1 MPLSLRNRTVNR
13 ELSWLSFNYRVLQ
26 EAMDKDVPLIERLRF
41 LGIFSNNLD
50 EFFRV
55 RVATMKRI
63 KAISKKK
70 ELIGD
75 KTASEVLDDIHEEVL
90 RQKEIF
96 DAVYEDISFQL
107 EQQGVHIVDEE
118 NLTEEQAA
126 FVDEYYRI
134 NVAPLLVPIMLKSV
148 PEFPY
153 LRDKSIYLAVKLSS
167 KTEGVKKQ
175 YALIEV
181 PSELSPR
188 FVVLPDN
195 NGNKYII
202 YLDDILRFNLDK
214 IFGIFDYD
222 SLEAYTIKLTR
233 DAELDLDDDVSQGFY
248 EKMRKSLKQ
257 RRKGQ
262 PVRFIF
268 DHEMPKDLLNYLTN
282 KLKIEDDENLID
294 GGRHHNSKDFMS
306 FPNVGNS
313 NLEWE
318 SIEALDHEKFQQS
331 KSILAAIEKD
341 DILLQYPYHNFRSFI
356 HYMREAAIHPDVK
369 EIKITLYRVARQS
382 RVINALIAAVK
393 NGKSVTVMIELRARF
408 DEENNLKWSRK
419 LQDAGVKVIFGI
431 PEMKVHCKLAIVT
444 KVVEGIPKHHAV
456 ISTGNFNEST
466 AKFYS
471 DFALFTCNKDICDEA
486 IKVFNFIER
495 PYLHH
500 RFKHLL
506 VAPEA
511 MRKQYLRMINREIRN
526 AQNGLEASIFIKMNS
541 LVDEALIRKLYQAS
555 MAGVKIRLIVR
566 GICSLMPGIK
576 GLSENIE
583 VRSILDKYL
592 EHGRVFIFENKAI
605 GSSDIYI
612 SSADW
617 MERNLDYRIEV
628 SCPIY
633 DKNIRAQI
641 CDYMETQWA
650 DNVKARIID
659 SEQKNQYVKR
669 RKNAKPIRAQVE
681 LFNKI
686 QGEKVAE

>member
-1 MPLSLRNRTVNR
+1 MPLSLKNRTINR

-41 LGIFSNNLD
+41 LGIFSNNQD

-63 KAISKKK
+63 NAISHTK
-70 ELIGD
+70 ELNGD
-75 KTASEVLDDIHEEVL
+75 KTAAEVLDEIYAEVL

-96 DAVYEDISFQL
+96 DEVYDDISSQL
-107 EQQGVHIVDEE
+107 EQHDVYIVDEE
-118 NLTEEQAA
+118 NLSEEQER
-126 FVDEYYRI
+126 FVDEYYRF
-134 NVAPLLVPIMLKSV
+134 NVAPLLIPIMLKSV

-167 KTEGVKKQ
+167 KKRGVKKQ

-181 PSELSPR
+181 PSERSPR
-188 FVVLPDN
+188 FVVLPEH
-195 NGNKYII
+195 NGKKCII

-222 SLEAYTIKLTR
+222 LLEAYTIKLTR
-233 DAELDLDDDVSQGFY
+233 DAELDLDDDVSKGFY

-257 RRKGQ
+257 RQTGL

-268 DHEMPKDLLNYLTN
+268 DHEMPKDLLNYLTK
-282 KLKIEDDENLID
+282 KLNIEDDENMID
-294 GGRHHNSKDFMS
+294 GGRYHNSKDFMS
-306 FPNVGNS
+306 FPNLGDS

-318 SIEALDHEKFQQS
+318 PKLAVDHEKFQQS

-356 HYMREAAIHPDVK
+356 HYLREAAIHPDVK

-393 NGKSVTVMIELRARF
+393 NGKSVTAVIELRARF
-408 DEENNLKWSRK
+408 DEENNLKWGRK
-419 LQDAGVKVIFGI
+419 LQDAGVKVLFGI

-444 KVVEGIPKHHAV
+444 KVEEGTPKHHAV

-466 AKFYS
+466 AKFYG

-486 IKVFNFIER
+486 LKVFNFIER
-495 PYLHH
+495 PYIHH

-506 VAPEA
+506 VAPDA
-511 MRKQYLRMINREIRN
+511 MRKQYIRMINREIRN
-526 AQNGLEASIFIKMNS
+526 AQNGLTASIFLKVNS
-541 LVDEALIRKLYQAS
+541 LVDEALIRKLYEAS
-555 MAGVKIRLIVR
+555 KAGVKIRIIVR
-566 GICSLMPGIK
+566 GICSLIPGIE

-583 VRSILDKYL
+583 ARSILDKYL
-592 EHGRVFIFENKAI
+592 EHGRVFIFENKAV
-605 GSSDIYI
+605 GSPDMYI

-617 MERNLDYRIEV
+617 MERNLDFRIEV

-633 DKNIRAQI
+633 DEKIRAEI
-641 CDYMETQWA
+641 KDYMETQWS

-659 SEQKNQYVKR
+659 PSQKNNYVTKR
-669 RKNAKPIRAQVE
+669 RGSKSIRAQVE
-681 LFNKI
+681 LFNRI
-686 QGEKVAE
+686 SGEKVAG